1 MNEPAQDAPATGTTD
16 PLATDLV
23 PGEEP
28 ETTGTLFLT
37 FVILVVI
44 GAVWIIM
51 YRLLLER

>member
-1 MNEPAQDAPATGTTD
+1 MTEPTHDAPATGTTD

-37 FVILVVI
+37 FVLLVII
-44 GAVWIIM
+44 GAVWVVM